1 MKIFTVLFASLFT
14 LFSCH
19 PVMAEPQ
26 YIDVPEEI
34 YTTDGARNLVLTV
47 KDCPLEDNYGYTKYA
62 YIEIVAG
69 LNLDAEACWQVT
81 DKGEYDVWVPKDS
94 KSYVIPSTAFAPR
107 GKTKR
112 IEVLPEPT
120 L

>member
-1 MKIFTVLFASLFT
+1 MKIFTVLIASLLT

-26 YIDVPEEI
+26 Y
-34 YTTDGARNLVLTV
+34 TV
-47 KDCPLEDNYGYTKYA
+47 KDCPLENNYGYTKYA
-62 YIEIVAG
+62 YTEIVAG

-81 DKGEYDVWVPKDS
+81 DKSEYDVRGTKDS
-94 KSYVIPSTAFAPR
+94 KFYAIPSTAFAPR

-112 IEVLPEPT
+112 IDVLPEPAS
-120 L
+120 